1 MTFDNGGLFLV
12 HATFPVLTS
21 DVAACVLLLEARL
34 VEQPLPGMLLVPEEV
49 GESSKSCVGHETL
62 GCK

>member
-1 MTFDNGGLFLV
+1 MLHFLC
-12 HATFPVLTS
+12 VLTS

>member
-1 MTFDNGGLFLV
+1 MEVYFLFIL
-12 HATFPVLTS
+12 HFLCVLTS
-21 DVAACVLLLEARL
+21 DVAPCVLLLEARL

-49 GESSKSCVGHETL
+49 GDSSKSYVGHETL